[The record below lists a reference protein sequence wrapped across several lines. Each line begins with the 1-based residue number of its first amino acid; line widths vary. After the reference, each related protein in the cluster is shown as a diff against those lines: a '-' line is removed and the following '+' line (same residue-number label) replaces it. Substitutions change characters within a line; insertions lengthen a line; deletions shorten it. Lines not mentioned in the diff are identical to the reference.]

1 MAVTEPDI
9 LWAGGK
15 GSVLGLM
22 TGMGGRHQQSSSGCF
37 FLNSAPASLAPQ
49 RQPLTRPVQNSC

>member
-15 GSVLGLM
+15 GSVLGSM
-22 TGMGGRHQQSSSGCF
+22 TGMGSGRHREKSSSGCF
-37 FLNSAPASLAPQ
+37 FLNSPPA
-49 RQPLTRPVQNSC
+49 